1 MKREDLKKI
10 IPDITDEQ
18 ITSILDLRS
27 AEIGKATKD
36 IDDLK
41 GQIKKKDGEIED
53 YKGRIADLE
62 KAGNDTEALQKQVKD
77 LQDQIAERERAE
89 KEAKAEKELNGR
101 FDAAAGDGKFINDF
115 TRNGIYAEFKSA
127 LDAESNKGKSD
138 ADIYAALI
146 KDRSGIFENPNPLTG
161 TGNPNGGGSPSDA
174 DDAKIRAAMGL
185 PPKKES

>member
-18 ITSILDLRS
+18 IDAILNLRS
-27 AEIGKATKD
+27 ADLSKNHRD

-41 GQIKKKDGEIED
+41 AQIKKKDGEIDD
-53 YKGRIADLE
+53 YKSRIADLE
-62 KAGNDTEALQKQVKD
+62 KASGDTESLNKKIKE
-77 LQDQIAERERAE
+77 LQDQITEREKADN
-89 KEAKAEKELNGR
+89 EAKMEKELSGR
-101 FDAAAGDGKFINDF
+101 FETAAGDGKFINDF
-115 TRNGIYAEFKSA
+115 TRNGIYAEFKTA
-127 LDAESNKGKSD
+127 LTDEANKGKSD

-146 KDRSGIFENPNPLTG
+146 KDRNGIFENPNPLTS
-161 TGNPNGGGSPSDA
+161 TGNPGGGGNPSDA